1 MKTIYNGDY
10 GNREGSKPW
19 DSYTLFPPT
28 WCWCRCQAGARPVP
42 YPAPVLRG
50 AGAENLA
57 PARPWWKSSISAH
70 RARPLLV
77 LCLKAFIVLMELKPC
92 LLAVT
97 SWEWVVDLNVKSDD
111 VKLYKGCEGDS
122 TYRTQCLFHLFD
134 WLLDSSQNCDKL
146 SSVRKS

>member
-1 MKTIYNGDY
+1 MVTGRDPSL
-10 GNREGSKPW
+10 E
-19 DSYTLFPPT
+19 TLIPCFH
-28 WCWCRCQAGARPVP
+28 RHGAGAGARPVP

-97 SWEWVVDLNVKSDD
+97 SWE
-111 VKLYKGCEGDS
+111 
-122 TYRTQCLFHLFD
+122 
-134 WLLDSSQNCDKL
+134 
-146 SSVRKS
+146 